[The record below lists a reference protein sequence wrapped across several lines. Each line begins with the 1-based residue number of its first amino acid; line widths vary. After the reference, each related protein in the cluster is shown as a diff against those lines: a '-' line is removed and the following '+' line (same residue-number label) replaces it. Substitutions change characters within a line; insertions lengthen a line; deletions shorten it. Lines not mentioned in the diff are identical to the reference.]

1 MIFGVKMGYFSYPH
15 ALWLTTTIKGHS
27 LISGFAVLC
36 LMLSSMALADE
47 SPDVEQDCGKS
58 EIRYVDDPSLTRAER
73 LMRMEQAFF
82 DSVNR
87 FEACE
92 LSQQSSASDGNAG
105 GDSGAGTDGGAGAAT
120 ATASQEMQGT
130 EAETFPDS
138 SSDQASPENETEIP
152 PGHNTSTASADNGAI
167 PEDIPAANNDDA
179 IAAQIRLAAENET
192 DPEIREKLWNEYRKY
207 KGMKVVE

>member
-1 MIFGVKMGYFSYPH
+1 MGYFSHPH
-15 ALWLTTTIKGHS
+15 TRRLTTNS
-27 LISGFAVLC
+27 CISGFAMLC
-36 LMLSSMALADE
+36 LMLSSMAVADE
-47 SPDVEQDCGKS
+47 SQDAEQDCGKS

-92 LSQQSSASDGNAG
+92 LSQQSSSSDGSAG
-105 GDSGAGTDGGAGAAT
+105 GDSGAGTDGGAAT

-130 EAETFPDS
+130 EAETFPES
-138 SSDQASPENETEIP
+138 SSDQASPQNETEIP
-152 PGHNTSTASADNGAI
+152 AGQNTSTASADNGAI

>member
-1 MIFGVKMGYFSYPH
+1 MGYFSHPH
-15 ALWLTTTIKGHS
+15 WLTTTIKGHNYITG
-27 LISGFAVLC
+27 LAMLC
-36 LMLSSMALADE
+36 LMLSSTAAGEE
-47 SPDVEQDCGKS
+47 SQDAEQDCGQS
-58 EIRYVDDPSLTRAER
+58 EIHYVDDPSLTRSER

-92 LSQQSSASDGNAG
+92 LSQQSSSSGGSAGN
-105 GDSGAGTDGGAGAAT
+105 DSGTGTDGGDGAAT

-130 EAETFPDS
+130 EAQTFPDS
-138 SSDQASPENETEIP
+138 SPDQASPESETEIP
-152 PGHNTSTASADNGAI
+152 FGQNTATASADNGAI